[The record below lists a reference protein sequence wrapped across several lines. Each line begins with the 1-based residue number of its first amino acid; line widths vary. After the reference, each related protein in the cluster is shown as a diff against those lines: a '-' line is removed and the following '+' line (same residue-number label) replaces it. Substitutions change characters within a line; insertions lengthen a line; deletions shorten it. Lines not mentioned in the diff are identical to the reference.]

1 MHAGHPKGHWT
12 GLVSPLGMAEAV
24 LSAPLALVHTVTWR
38 FCLPSVPLREVS
50 ALPTLSFC
58 ALDRAAS
65 HPQAC
70 GADMQAKTA
79 CGSQG

>member
-1 MHAGHPKGHWT
+1 MHAGPPKGHWA

-24 LSAPLALVHTVTWR
+24 LSAPLALVYTVTLH
-38 FCLPSVPLREVS
+38 FCLPSIPLHEVS

-65 HPQAC
+65 HTQAC
-70 GADMQAKTA
+70 GTDMQAKTA

>member
-1 MHAGHPKGHWT
+1 MHAGPPKGHWA

-24 LSAPLALVHTVTWR
+24 LSVPLALVHTVTLR
-38 FCLPSVPLREVS
+38 FCLPSIPLREVS
-50 ALPTLSFC
+50 ALPTLC

-70 GADMQAKTA
+70 GADMRAKTA